1 MKKEIN
7 LIGTYYLL
15 IKDDEVIYICN
26 DETLATKMLIKAN
39 SKTNEVI
46 LKKENSW
53 NFNKENLIYLIKE
66 VGSKALKNR
75 LKDFI

>member
-15 IKDDEVIYICN
+15 MKYDEVVYICN
-26 DETLATKMLIKAN
+26 NETLANKMLAKAN
-39 SKTNEVI
+39 SKNNGIT

-53 NFNKENLIYLIKE
+53 NFDKENLIFLIKE
-66 VGSKALKNR
+66 VGSKSLKE
-75 LKDFI
+75 KIKVK

>member
-15 IKDDEVIYICN
+15 MKDNEVIYICDN
-26 DETLATKMLIKAN
+26 ENLASKMLAKAN
-39 SKTNEVI
+39 FKTNGVI

-66 VGSKALKNR
+66 VGSKELKN
-75 LKDFI
+75 KIK